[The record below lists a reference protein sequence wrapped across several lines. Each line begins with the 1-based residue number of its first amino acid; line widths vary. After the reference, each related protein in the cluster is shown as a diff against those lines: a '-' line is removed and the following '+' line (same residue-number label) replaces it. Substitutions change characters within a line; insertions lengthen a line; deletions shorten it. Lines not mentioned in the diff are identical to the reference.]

1 MQAEKIMLET
11 DPGGRLIGLPKL
23 PGNRR
28 IEAIFLILDGK
39 TDASVKRQPHP
50 DLAGRVKVQGDVLSS
65 APAADWDLPK

>member
-11 DPGGRLIGLPKL
+11 DSGGRLIGLPKL

-39 TDASVKRQPHP
+39 TDASVKRKPHP
-50 DLAGRVKVQGDVLSS
+50 DLAGRVKIQGDILSS
-65 APAADWDLPK
+65 APAADWELPK